1 MGTTLLTELLVV
13 GFVVLGLQGCSPVA
27 ANETTDTH
35 RSLARQSTRW
45 TLEAGTLIQATTQV
59 PVSSGRNKA
68 GETLIALVS
77 GDVED
82 ADGQVVIP
90 AGSRVALRIAQ
101 LQPAT
106 NKTGQDGKITLDVTS
121 LTVRNQEYPVRI
133 RVEPPHVFQGRGVT
147 MGEVEKAGSGMV
159 IGAVPGRIIGEEAR
173 SSVIDGAVGAAPG
186 TTAAIR
192 WASRDVVVPPGT
204 AILFVLPQPL
214 IVATR
219 HGARPRW

>member
-13 GFVVLGLQGCSPVA
+13 GLVVLGLQECSPVA
-27 ANETTDTH
+27 ANEKTDTH
-35 RSLARQSTRW
+35 RSLAHQSTQW
-45 TLEAGTLIQATTQV
+45 TLVAGTLIQATTQG
-59 PVSSGRNKA
+59 PLSSRRNKA

-101 LQPAT
+101 LEPAT
-106 NKTGQDGKITLDVTS
+106 NKTRQDGKVALDVTS
-121 LTVRNQEYPVRI
+121 LTVRNQVYPVSI
-133 RVEPPHVFQGRGVT
+133 RVEPPHVLQGGGVT
-147 MGEVEKAGSGMV
+147 
-159 IGAVPGRIIGEEAR
+159 
-173 SSVIDGAVGAAPG
+173 
-186 TTAAIR
+186 T
-192 WASRDVVVPPGT
+192 GT